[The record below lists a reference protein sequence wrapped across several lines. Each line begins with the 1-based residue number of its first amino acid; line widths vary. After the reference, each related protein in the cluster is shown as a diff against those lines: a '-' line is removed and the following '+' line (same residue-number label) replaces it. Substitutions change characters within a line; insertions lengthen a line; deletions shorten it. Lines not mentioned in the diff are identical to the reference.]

1 MEKTLLL
8 IGCGQLGSAL
18 GQEFLTQGWRVVG
31 ARRSVEKLPKG
42 FEPLGLDFRDSTSL
56 NALSEIA
63 ADYVVVTLTPGE
75 RSAEAYKAVFEQ
87 GLAAILR
94 NLNASRL
101 KRLLFTSSTSV
112 YHQNDGSVVDENSV
126 TEPTSFSGQS
136 VLAAEKLLA
145 ESALPTTVVRYG
157 GIYGGDSLRLAERVR
172 EGRCAP
178 PEPEHFSNRIHRD
191 DCVAVLK
198 HFIEC
203 VEAGKPLADCYLAVD
218 DNPAPIAEVH
228 QWLAAQLGVSYE
240 CDPGYRHMAGSK
252 RGNNQRLKDSG
263 FTFRY
268 PDYQQG
274 YAAVLER

>member
-18 GQEFLTQGWRVVG
+18 GRDFLTQGWRVVG
-31 ARRSVEKLPKG
+31 ARRSVSKLPEG
-42 FEPLGLDFRDSTSL
+42 FEPLALDFRDSESL
-56 NALSEIA
+56 GALREIE

-87 GLAAILR
+87 GLTAILQ
-94 NLNASRL
+94 NLNTTRL
-101 KRLLFTSSTSV
+101 QRLLFTSSTSV
-112 YHQNDGSVVDENSV
+112 YHQNDGSIVDETSV
-126 TEPTSFSGQS
+126 TQPTSFSGQS
-136 VLAAEKLLA
+136 VLAAETLLA
-145 ESALPTTVVRYG
+145 QSGLPATVVRYG

-172 EGRCAP
+172 EGQCAP

-198 HFIEC
+198 HFIERA
-203 VEAGKPLADCYLAVD
+203 EAGAPLDSCYLAVD
-218 DNPAPIAEVH
+218 DSPAPIAEVH
-228 QWLAAQLGVSYE
+228 QWLAKQLGVPYE

-263 FTFRY
+263 FVFRY

-274 YAAVLER
+274 YSAVLSA